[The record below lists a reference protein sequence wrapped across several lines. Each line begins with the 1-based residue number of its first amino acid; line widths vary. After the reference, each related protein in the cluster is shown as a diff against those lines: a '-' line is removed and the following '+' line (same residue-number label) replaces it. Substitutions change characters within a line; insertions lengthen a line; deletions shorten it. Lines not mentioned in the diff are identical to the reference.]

1 MIDRIQVT
9 STLPLADHLTEK
21 NNRDPGPVNSPRV
34 TKESDDKRTEP
45 SENARKDD
53 FEDYLKDSSILN
65 LTEAKKSNQ
74 FDPLADLKKNS
85 IYTDP
90 GKDFP
95 I

>member
-9 STLPLADHLTEK
+9 SSLPLADHLTEK

-34 TKESDDKRTEP
+34 MDEADEKRLEP
-45 SENARKDD
+45 SKKAKKDD

-65 LTEAKKSNQ
+65 LTESKKSNQ
-74 FDPLADLKKNS
+74 FDPVADLKKNS